1 MLKPSCQKRLSRR
14 WRAWDQQDL
23 WRLELERHG
32 LKKVLK
38 KLARAGFGPG
48 ALVRGFGCGIM
59 DRGFI
64 EDWVAEKEREDVEE
78 LRATLLWAKVAGF
91 ASVLGVG
98 IILFGLAV
106 GIV

>member
-1 MLKPSCQKRLSRR
+1 VT
-14 WRAWDQQDL
+14 AWDQEHL

-48 ALVRGFGCGIM
+48 ALVRGFNCGIM

-64 EDWVAEKEREDVEE
+64 EDWLAEKERQDVEE
-78 LRATLLWAKVAGF
+78 QRATLLWAKVAGF
-91 ASVLGVG
+91 ASILVVGMVLLIVAMAVL
-98 IILFGLAV
+98 IWLQSGLV
-106 GIV
+106 TH